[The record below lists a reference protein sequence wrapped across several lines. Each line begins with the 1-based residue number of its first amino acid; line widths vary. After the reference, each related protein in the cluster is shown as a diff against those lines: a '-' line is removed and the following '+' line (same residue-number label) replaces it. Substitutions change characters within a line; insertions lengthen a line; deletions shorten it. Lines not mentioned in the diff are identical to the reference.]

1 MNGITS
7 TTALW
12 YASRATGV
20 VSLLLLS
27 AVMILGMVVNRQGRL
42 PGLPRFGATSLHRSV
57 SLLAVLFVAVHVI
70 TAIADPFVTIRIA
83 AAVVPFTSGYEPFWL
98 GLGAVSLDLIIAL
111 VVTSLAR
118 ARIGRRAWRS
128 LHWLAYAAWPVAFAH
143 SIGSSTDLQSGGLRT
158 LAIGC
163 ALAVTAAAGWRVSH
177 SIGARRRSERAASAL
192 GQPSPASASGAA
204 HHDAAHHGA
213 AHHVQQPLVK
223 AGRS

>member
-42 PGLPRFGATSLHRSV
+42 PGLPRGV
-57 SLLAVLFVAVHVI
+57 SRLAVRFGVVHVI

-98 GLGAVSLDLIIAL
+98 GLGAVSLDLVIAL
-111 VVTSLAR
+111 IVTSLAR

-128 LHWLAYAAWPVAFAH
+128 LHWLAYAAWPVAF
-143 SIGSSTDLQSGGLRT
+143 
-158 LAIGC
+158 
-163 ALAVTAAAGWRVSH
+163 
-177 SIGARRRSERAASAL
+177 
-192 GQPSPASASGAA
+192 
-204 HHDAAHHGA
+204 
-213 AHHVQQPLVK
+213 
-223 AGRS
+223 

>member
-27 AVMILGMVVNRQGRL
+27 LVMILGLVVNRQGRL
-42 PGLPRFGATSLHRSV
+42 PGLPRFGVTSLHRSV
-57 SLLAVLFVAVHVI
+57 SLLAVVFVAVHVI
-70 TAIADPFVTIRIA
+70 TAIADPFVSIRIA
-83 AAVVPFTSGYEPFWL
+83 AVVIPFTSRYEPFWL

-111 VVTSLAR
+111 IVTSLAR
-118 ARIGRRAWRS
+118 ARIGRRTWRG
-128 LHWLAYAAWPVAFAH
+128 LHWLAYASWPVAFAH
-143 SIGSSTDLQSGGLRT
+143 SIGSSTDLQSGPLRT

-163 ALAVTAAAGWRVSH
+163 ALAVITAVGWRISRAA
-177 SIGARRRSERAASAL
+177 SGRLRSERAASAL
-192 GQPSPASASGAA
+192 DQAPSGAPSPAANQT
-204 HHDAAHHGA
+204 
-213 AHHVQQPLVK
+213 QQPLMK